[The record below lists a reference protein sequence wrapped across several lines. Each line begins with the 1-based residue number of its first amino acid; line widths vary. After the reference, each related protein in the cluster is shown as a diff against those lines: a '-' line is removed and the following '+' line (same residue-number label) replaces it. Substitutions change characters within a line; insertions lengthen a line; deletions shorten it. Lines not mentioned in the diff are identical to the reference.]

1 MTKTTENTALEIV
14 SPADPKSGSDAFV
27 FLPAG
32 SARKD
37 GLTFEPGDDLLAETG
52 PVDIQMSEFS
62 SGVML
67 SFADTATAGLPGLA
81 TAPAEPQSILIP
93 VDGAMLPAETLASL
107 LALPVSDAV
116 LKTEAGASLAS
127 GGGSVYQDNMG
138 ERAAG
143 LAAQDVLVGVE
154 PADRDAE
161 VVDTTGDG
169 NFDTLGVTLDNYRG
183 DLGLDD
189 LQLVHQAAA

>member
-81 TAPAEPQSILIP
+81 TAPAEPPEEGDQNEHGHRDDTMQTVI
-93 VDGAMLPAETLASL
+93 
-107 LALPVSDAV
+107 SDEYPGRTV
-116 LKTEAGASLAS
+116 HHEL
-127 GGGSVYQDNMG
+127 
-138 ERAAG
+138 RA
-143 LAAQDVLVGVE
+143 DRR
-154 PADRDAE
+154 PAD
-161 VVDTTGDG
+161 
-169 NFDTLGVTLDNYRG
+169 
-183 DLGLDD
+183 
-189 LQLVHQAAA
+189 